1 MSITKIVLSILSKK
15 KGRYKNMTKKEVLEK
30 LQARK
35 ARSAWQRGVKD
46 YAIDLLDNIEGD
58 EMPPLTEIKK
68 ALLNG
73 TQDWHQYSWGG
84 SALIYDCDICE
95 ALCSP
100 SKIKRKREGE
110 LPPNNREAWLDTQA
124 RALAQA
130 CFIIKDIVRFGE

>member
-1 MSITKIVLSILSKK
+1 MVITDIQSQKK

-73 TQDWHQYSWGG
+73 TQDWHQYKYRPYRHQHKTYHRQRTNLYQS
-84 SALIYDCDICE
+84 SHHHEMSQIYQ
-95 ALCSP
+95 
-100 SKIKRKREGE
+100 
-110 LPPNNREAWLDTQA
+110 PPKFHE
-124 RALAQA
+124 
-130 CFIIKDIVRFGE
+130 